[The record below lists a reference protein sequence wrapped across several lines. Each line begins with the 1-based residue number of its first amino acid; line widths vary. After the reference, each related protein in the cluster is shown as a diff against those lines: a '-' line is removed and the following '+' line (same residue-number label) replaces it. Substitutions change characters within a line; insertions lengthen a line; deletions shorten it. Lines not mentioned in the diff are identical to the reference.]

1 VNKNTHKKKICWTH
15 KQENIPK
22 KKKTLSLAE
31 KVAKA
36 MKNRKEIER
45 AREENEKKRRTK

>member
-1 VNKNTHKKKICWTH
+1 MPIKRKYVGLTSKRTF
-15 KQENIPK
+15 QR
-22 KKKTLSLAE
+22 KKTLSLAE